1 MNMKPISITL
11 ALAFGLACFGQAP
24 PPAPDKPD
32 SPEVKALIEKAK
44 KTGGTLWAEEEHFF
58 CEAPRANNPNDPL
71 IAPTKIF
78 DNVYAIGNSGT
89 AVYVIQ
95 PSDGLLMIDS
105 LGAK

>member
-1 MNMKPISITL
+1 MRTKQINIAL
-11 ALAFGLACFGQAP
+11 ALACGLACLGQA

-44 KTGGTLWAEEEHFF
+44 KTGGTLWADEEHFF

-78 DNVYAIGNSGT
+78 DKVYAIG
-89 AVYVIQ
+89 
-95 PSDGLLMIDS
+95 
-105 LGAK
+105 K